1 MLSNKVQYVNADTAV
16 VNELNNMELY
26 MPFRKTI
33 FYINNTTEDVVVV
46 HRNNLPISVRKA
58 ATGIISMKNFIVRT
72 IYKFQGSGEIVETIN
87 MITEYQKLNGD
98 GNAELQAIKETLTDA
113 FNNNRSLQNC
123 EIIID
128 ATVLVSTINKLK
140 VCYCP
145 TADVLLM
152 SKDYHANINHPYSAE
167 GRTLQQFK
175 DMGVEV
181 KHAGVIV
188 EIVDNE
194 SKYGKRF
201 MKFGKSFVEIEPRT
215 DNSRT
220 SGVYITELKNAGG
233 QTSSTT
239 GSFTIDEAQERYGI
253 YPTLEQATSGD
264 QAEQLSKSKLIIAQT
279 QLEQQRVENSIS
291 LETARYET
299 ETFKSSLQQKEHEMA
314 KLRMELEESVLTAKR
329 AHAEA
334 EIKVRHSKIEL
345 EHLKDSLSASAAVS
359 DNMYKEKSRSRDDYY
374 DARSAERK
382 DNSEYIKIGAAGLIT
397 GLGVW
402 AAMRKYS

>member
-1 MLSNKVQYVNADTAV
+1 
-16 VNELNNMELY
+16 
-26 MPFRKTI
+26 
-33 FYINNTTEDVVVV
+33 
-46 HRNNLPISVRKA
+46 
-58 ATGIISMKNFIVRT
+58 
-72 IYKFQGSGEIVETIN
+72 

-98 GNAELQAIKETLTDA
+98 GNTELQAIKETLTDA